1 MRRWSLSVVTC
12 IISCL
17 LLSYAGIVFGQGG
30 VFIGYGANIPGRIA
44 PETPLVMFNFNGS
57 AGDLVRVRAIGTQG
71 DLNPTLSLIA
81 PDQQRI
87 AASDDHVFGLQ
98 RTDAWLSLF
107 LPQTGQYVLMLGG
120 AENTTGEFLLQLQG
134 RGPVLSDTLLFD
146 APVLVDIPLNPPRQ
160 YFAFEASPSCPTTL
174 TITNLSAGFPF
185 SFPYAVTVRD
195 QTGTVIGEVRGGRQ
209 LEDRLTV
216 AAGSGRYEVDVTSI
230 NAITNGQV
238 LLTVTCAENAPSC
251 VLPVIGPPVFATPT
265 PTPTPPAGQL
275 LMVQAGGPIGYGA
288 NVIGTLSPQAP
299 MINYTFVG
307 APGDTVD
314 AQALALDSGLD
325 PTLMLLAPSGAPLL
339 SSGADA
345 FAINEVDAALSLILP
360 ETGTYALLVGA
371 ENNSSGAFML
381 RLQGRGPVETTLL
394 PFGVPVT
401 VDAPLENPNV
411 PISRAEPQYFAFDAR
426 PDCPTTLTIFNL
438 SGGRP
443 ITFPFAVRVRGEDG
457 IVIGEVRGGRQTED
471 RLTVAPNS
479 GRYEVEV
486 LVAEPDAR
494 GTIQLLVSCGE
505 GAPSCETFR
514 IPVSTPRPGWTPTFR
529 TSLTPTVTPIGT
541 PTGTPTADGTPTPFI
556 TPTPYDPCPEY
567 WEEFDA
573 TATATAMGFFP
584 ADIITATAVA
594 RITPTPDFDT
604 IYRSGIETLFQVEV
618 AVGTAIATGAIS
630 IDEARATVNTAAAQF
645 RATMEAA
652 TMTAVALALEMESSE
667 PELAEIMPLEDPESG
682 SETYDHD
689 LTDVPEPWQTVSALL
704 PTLQAAYDAGELS
717 EADARATLEPFLT
730 QAVTALY
737 ATYAAVATTEAAIRP
752 LVETLEAQWMSGTL
766 SYDEALGTFQAL
778 TTSLP
783 RDSSGDEDDDRR
795 LMPLETPDIVVTL
808 MPQQTP
814 QGTPPIM
821 VTPTPTPS
829 PMPTLTPF
837 VTPTPMPTATPCPT
851 RTPTPT
857 ATNTQPPT
865 LPPPTLPR
873 PTLTPTQPLLPT
885 LTPSIPFCGD
895 GICQFAEGIDTC
907 DCYRDCANNPAW
919 SAACFPTITPVP
931 FCGDGICQFE
941 VDGCQCRVDCAND
954 PTWLAICFPTPAP
967 FCGDGI
973 CQFEVDGCQCR
984 VDCANDPTWLAI
996 CFPTPVPFCGDGIC
1010 QFDVDGCQCRV
1021 DCANDPT
1028 WLRQCT

>member
-1 MRRWSLSVVTC
+1 MHRRSLSVVTC
-12 IISCL
+12 IVSFL
-17 LLSYAGIVFGQGG
+17 LLSYAGIVFGQSG

-44 PETPLVMFNFNGS
+44 PETPLIMFNFNGS

-71 DLNPTLSLIA
+71 DLNPTISLIA
-81 PDQQRI
+81 PDQQLI
-87 AASDDHVFGLQ
+87 AASDDHVFGPQ
-98 RTDAWLSLF
+98 RADAWLSLF
-107 LPQTGQYVLMLGG
+107 LPQTGQYVLMVGG
-120 AENTTGEFLLQLQG
+120 ADNTTGEFLLQLQG
-134 RGPVLSDTLLFD
+134 RGPVLADTLAFD

-160 YFAFEASPSCPTTL
+160 YFTFEASPSCPTTL
-174 TITNLSAGFPF
+174 TITNLSAGAPF

-230 NAITNGQV
+230 NALTSGQV
-238 LLTVTCAENAPSC
+238 LLTVTCAEDAPSC

-288 NVIGTLSPQAP
+288 NAIGTLSPQAP
-299 MINYTFVG
+299 MINYTFEG
-307 APGDTVD
+307 SAGDTVD
-314 AQALALDSGLD
+314 AQALALDGALD
-325 PTLMLLAPSGAPLL
+325 PTLMLIAPSGGPLL

-360 ETGTYALLVGA
+360 ETGTYSLLVGA
-371 ENNSSGAFML
+371 ENNSSGVFML

-411 PISRAEPQYFAFDAR
+411 PISRAEPQYFVFDAR

-443 ITFPFAVRVRGEDG
+443 ITFPFAVQVRGEDG
-457 IVIGEVRGGRQTED
+457 IVIGALRGGRQTED

-505 GAPSCETFR
+505 GAPGCETFR

-529 TSLTPTVTPIGT
+529 TSPTPTAPPTGTPIGT
-541 PTGTPTADGTPTPFI
+541 PTGEGTPTPFI

-573 TATATAMGFFP
+573 TATATAMGFIP
-584 ADIITATAVA
+584 ADVITATAVA
-594 RITPTPDFDT
+594 MITPTPDFDT
-604 IYRSGIETLFQVEV
+604 IYRSGIETLFQIEV
-618 AVGTAIATGAIS
+618 NVGTAIATGAIS
-630 IDEARATVNTAAAQF
+630 VDDARATVNTAAAQF

-652 TMTAVALALEMESSE
+652 TMMAAPLLMGDERPE
-667 PELAEIMPLEDPESG
+667 PPS
-682 SETYDHD
+682 
-689 LTDVPEPWQTVSALL
+689 VPEPVQTGMALFA
-704 PTLQAAYDAGELS
+704 TLQAAVETGELS
-717 EADARATLEPFLT
+717 EDEAQATLAPFLT
-730 QAVTALY
+730 QAIGTMSGTGTAAAATVTAF
-737 ATYAAVATTEAAIRP
+737 RP
-752 LVETLEAQWMSGTL
+752 LIETLEAQVTAGTL
-766 SYDEALGTFQAL
+766 NVTEALATFQAL
-778 TTSLP
+778 VTSLP
-783 RDSSGDEDDDRR
+783 RDFFDDDDERVIEIDDDE
-795 LMPLETPDIVVTL
+795 LIVVERTGS
-808 MPQQTP
+808 PEQFGTPTP

-829 PMPTLTPF
+829 PLPTLTP
-837 VTPTPMPTATPCPT
+837 TPSLTATPCPT

-865 LPPPTLPR
+865 LPPPPP
-873 PTLTPTQPLLPT
+873 PTLTPTQTLPPT
-885 LTPSIPFCGD
+885 LTPTPTPQIPFCGD

-907 DCYRDCANNPAW
+907 ECYQDCANDPGW
-919 SAACFPTITPVP
+919 SAACFPTITPIP
-931 FCGDGICQFE
+931 FCGDGICQIG
-941 VDGCQCRVDCAND
+941 VDD
-954 PTWLAICFPTPAP
+954 
-967 FCGDGI
+967 
-973 CQFEVDGCQCR
+973 CQCR

-1010 QFDVDGCQCRV
+1010 QIDVDGCQCTV

-1028 WLRQCT
+1028 WINQCTKP